1 MSRIDQI
8 AALFGTDAALDLMAG
23 LCAKDWPD
31 AEVVV
36 VSFCEAAQPKFHAE
50 PMARAEAMALAPS
63 IACALACEPC
73 GRGRHVVEITCDG
86 TDHGAWA
93 RLRTI
98 DPSEYTSIAPEASS

>member
-23 LCAKDWPD
+23 LR
-31 AEVVV
+31 
-36 VSFCEAAQPKFHAE
+36 EAAQPKFHAE

-98 DPSEYTSIAPEASS
+98 DPSEYPSIAPEVPA